1 MSNDT
6 FYLARIIRVNSYT
19 TIDSV
24 SIIIE
29 AIEKIIDIE
38 INNLNKNVSIICT
51 SRLFLNMCVTRN

>member
-6 FYLARIIRVNSYT
+6 FYLARMIRVNSYT

-29 AIEKIIDIE
+29 AIEKIIAIE
-38 INNLNKNVSIICT
+38 INNLNRNVSTICT
-51 SRLFLNMCVTRN
+51 SNRN